1 MDIISIEEMNHIYW
15 LGRYSERV
23 YTTIREYFKG
33 RDIMIEQPAFY
44 ITYCKNFTIPNCYKS
59 SSDFLH
65 QYAFDEN
72 NPDSI
77 ISNLNYAYD
86 NAILL
91 RQTLGTETLSYME
104 LAVNQLKN
112 SKNSPAAL
120 LELQKVL
127 DHILAFWACIDDEID
142 SEQIRSV
149 IKIGRHLER
158 INLYLRLRKSKD
170 FMMKPFHM
178 LVVRL
183 RKGYVEYDKNELD
196 RLGMNITGNTIDYL
210 DGVKTSESIIK
221 EKYRCII

>member
-33 RDIMIEQPAFY
+33 RNIMIEQPAFY

-72 NPDSI
+72 NTDSI

-170 FMMKPFHM
+170 FMMKPVHM
-178 LVVRL
+178 LVARL

>member
-33 RDIMIEQPAFY
+33 RNIMIEQPAFY

-72 NPDSI
+72 NTDSI
-77 ISNLNYAYD
+77 
-86 NAILL
+86 
-91 RQTLGTETLSYME
+91 
-104 LAVNQLKN
+104 
-112 SKNSPAAL
+112 L

-142 SEQIRSV
+142 SKQIRSV

-178 LVVRL
+178 LVARL

-210 DGVKTSESIIK
+210 DGIKTSESIIK
-221 EKYRCII
+221 KKYRCII

>member
-33 RDIMIEQPAFY
+33 RNIMIEQPAFY

-72 NPDSI
+72 NTDSI

-142 SEQIRSV
+142 SE
-149 IKIGRHLER
+149 
-158 INLYLRLRKSKD
+158 
-170 FMMKPFHM
+170 
-178 LVVRL
+178 
-183 RKGYVEYDKNELD
+183 
-196 RLGMNITGNTIDYL
+196 
-210 DGVKTSESIIK
+210 
-221 EKYRCII
+221 